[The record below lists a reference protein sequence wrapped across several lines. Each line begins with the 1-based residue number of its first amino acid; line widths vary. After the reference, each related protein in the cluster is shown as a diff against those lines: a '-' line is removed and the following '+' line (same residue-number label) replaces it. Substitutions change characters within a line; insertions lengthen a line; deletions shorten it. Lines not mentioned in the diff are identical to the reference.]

1 MEHTIIKKVFRT
13 EGFDIKPNVQDWVL
27 EDLEHMARV
36 IIRKSKKHPIVTVTY
51 MGIWHDNKP
60 IAENDALAD
69 LNPRGNYMKFEVV
82 LERKVP
88 KGSRRTNLEDILN
101 QLVME
106 AI

>member
-1 MEHTIIKKVFRT
+1 MEYTIIKKVFRT
-13 EGFDIKPNVQDWVL
+13 QGFDIKPDVQDWVL
-27 EDLEHMARV
+27 ADLEHMARV
-36 IIRKSKKHPIVTVTY
+36 IIRKTKKCPIVAVNY

-60 IAENDALAD
+60 IAVNETWAD
-69 LNPRGNYMKFEVV
+69 LNPRGSYMKFEVI

-88 KGSRRTNLEDILN
+88 KGSRRTNIEDILN